1 MEHGR
6 SLDSGAAYGA
16 CKEPMAL
23 ITPADMER
31 AWRCSKVVLPQH
43 TDHAGV
49 LWHGAY
55 VAWLEEARVEA
66 LALAGLAYAELA
78 ATGLELM
85 VTDLRVQYRQAL
97 WHGERVDLLSRLL
110 PARGVRQPFCTLF
123 RRADGGVAAEAEV
136 TLVLVDRARGRALR
150 RPPAALAAALER
162 LERGPC
168 L

>member
-6 SLDSGAAYGA
+6 SGDSGEAYGA
-16 CKEPMAL
+16 SQGPTGM

-31 AWRCSKVVLPQH
+31 AWSCCKRVLPQH
-43 TDHAGV
+43 TDHGGV

-66 LALAGLAYAELA
+66 LDQAGLAYAALA

-85 VTDLRVQYRQAL
+85 VTDLRLQYRQAL
-97 WHGERVDLLSRLL
+97 LHGEQVALLSRLL
-110 PARGVRQPFCTLF
+110 PARGVRLPFSTQF
-123 RRADGGVAAEAEV
+123 RRADGELAAEAEV
-136 TLVLVDRARGRALR
+136 SLVLVDRSRARVLR
-150 RPPAALAAALER
+150 RPPSALAAALER
-162 LERGPC
+162 LAAGPS

>member
-6 SLDSGAAYGA
+6 ELESGAAYGSSP
-16 CKEPMAL
+16 ELMAL
-23 ITPADMER
+23 IPSADTER
-31 AWRCSKVVLPQH
+31 TWLCRKVVLPQH

-55 VAWLEEARVEA
+55 VAWLEEARVVA
-66 LALAGLAYAELA
+66 LAGAGLAYADLA

-85 VTDLRVQYRQAL
+85 VTELQLRYRRAL
-97 WHGERVDLLSRLL
+97 RHGERVDLLSCLM
-110 PARGVRQPFCTLF
+110 PARGVRQPFRTLF
-123 RRADGGVAAEAEV
+123 CRADGGVAAEAEV
-136 TLVLVDRARGRALR
+136 TLVLVDRERGRPVR

-162 LERGPC
+162 LARGPG